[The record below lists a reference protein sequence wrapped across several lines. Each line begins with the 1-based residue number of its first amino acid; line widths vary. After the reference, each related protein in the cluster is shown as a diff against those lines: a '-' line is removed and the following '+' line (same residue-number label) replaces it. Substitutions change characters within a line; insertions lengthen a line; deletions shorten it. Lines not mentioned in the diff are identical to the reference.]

1 MADPQP
7 VMTTAAPNPFK
18 IFPPFQLSVISYQLS
33 VISYQWEVGSG
44 EVGRINKNSLPSPVS
59 ESPDRFKM
67 ADSLI
72 FTVHRQLF

>member
-1 MADPQP
+1 
-7 VMTTAAPNPFK
+7 MTTAAPNPFK
-18 IFPPFQLSVISYQLS
+18 IFPLFQLSVISYQLS
-33 VISYQWEVGSG
+33 VGSG

-67 ADSLI
+67 ADGLI